1 VGHLTTPRDR
11 YVSYPEC
18 PTFSLSNAVSLLSL
32 RTSHVEPFL
41 YLIAAFVPGLNRKRN
56 WKMSKRELSGVSIA
70 MGLAAALVLDAG
82 GQTDHKLS
90 SRLESV
96 DFEGAAKLADS

>member
-1 VGHLTTPRDR
+1 MKLLTGTTRPR
-11 YVSYPEC
+11 
-18 PTFSLSNAVSLLSL
+18 PTRPSGNLLPHRTERL
-32 RTSHVEPFL
+32 RDSASVASPIGFTT
-41 YLIAAFVPGLNRKRN
+41 GT
-56 WKMSKRELSGVSIA
+56 GVSIA

-90 SRLESV
+90 SRLETV

>member
-1 VGHLTTPRDR
+1 M
-11 YVSYPEC
+11 
-18 PTFSLSNAVSLLSL
+18 NL
-32 RTSHVEPFL
+32 RFIKNVRSTARAAQVIA
-41 YLIAAFVPGLNRKRN
+41 LIRRTLRV
-56 WKMSKRELSGVSIA
+56 SKRELSGASIA

-96 DFEGAAKLADS
+96 DFEGAVKLADS

>member
-1 VGHLTTPRDR
+1 M
-11 YVSYPEC
+11 
-18 PTFSLSNAVSLLSL
+18 
-32 RTSHVEPFL
+32 
-41 YLIAAFVPGLNRKRN
+41 VPGLAKKEKGLPGKAGLLAKCYRHSAEAKSRRQAALKEIRDDMMKGN
-56 WKMSKRELSGVSIA
+56 WKMR
-70 MGLAAALVLDAG
+70 LASALVLDTG

>member
-1 VGHLTTPRDR
+1 MLI
-11 YVSYPEC
+11 S
-18 PTFSLSNAVSLLSL
+18 TF
-32 RTSHVEPFL
+32 PP
-41 YLIAAFVPGLNRKRN
+41 FVPGLNRKGN
-56 WKMSKRELSGVSIA
+56 WEMSKRELSGVSIA